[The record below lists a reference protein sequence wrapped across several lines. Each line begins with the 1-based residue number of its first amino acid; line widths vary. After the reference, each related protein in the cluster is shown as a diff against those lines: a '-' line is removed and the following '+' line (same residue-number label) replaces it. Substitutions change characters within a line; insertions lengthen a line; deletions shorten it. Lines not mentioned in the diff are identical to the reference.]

1 MPVRLNLNIPDDL
14 HEQLKRVSDEEDRTM
29 TQVLCRALRAF
40 LATTQETE
48 TKPTPRT
55 RKDQS

>member
-14 HEQLKRVSDEEDRTM
+14 HEQLKRVSEQEDRTM

-40 LATTQETE
+40 FATIQETE
-48 TKPTPRT
+48 TKPAPRT